1 VYLSARQRRGTWNC
15 FGSSERSM
23 WLQVRQAQPILLY
36 DFRLV
41 GRESS
46 GPFPR
51 RAHTDTIGGPQVGH
65 LGRTTIAMTRA
76 GGGVFSSLVYRRM
89 IEKGNP
95 LAVG

>member
-1 VYLSARQRRGTWNC
+1 
-15 FGSSERSM
+15 M
-23 WLQVRQAQPILLY
+23 WLQVRHAQPIRLY

-65 LGRTTIAMTRA
+65 LGRTTIAMLRA
-76 GGGVFSSLVYRRM
+76 WGGVFSSLVYRRM
-89 IEKGNP
+89 LQKGNP
-95 LAVG
+95 HADG